1 VAPGRL
7 EDPAVAAFAQ
17 WLRTTVAAEGAT
29 AAVSSSA
36 G

>member
-17 WLRTTVAAEGAT
+17 WLRTTVAAEGTGPSDPA
-29 AAVSSSA
+29 
-36 G
+36 